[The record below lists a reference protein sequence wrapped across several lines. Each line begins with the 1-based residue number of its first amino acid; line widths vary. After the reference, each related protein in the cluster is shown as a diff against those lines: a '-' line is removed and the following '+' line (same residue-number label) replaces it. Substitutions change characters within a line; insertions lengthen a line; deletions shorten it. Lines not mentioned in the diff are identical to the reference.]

1 MTEKKLFPIVLCIAA
16 LVFATLACNFNA
28 STANISNVHLSRD
41 VDDTEQT
48 SVFAPGDAAFYCFF
62 DLNNAPADTV
72 VKGVWTLV
80 EAEGF
85 DSNSVIDEATY
96 TGGDDTLYF
105 SLERSADDWPV
116 GKYKIDL
123 YLTEELVQTVNFEVQ

>member
-1 MTEKKLFPIVLCIAA
+1 MTPKKLFPIVLCIAA

-48 SVFAPGDAAFYCFF
+48 SVFAPDDAAFYCFF
-62 DLNNAPADTV
+62 DLNNAPDDTV

-80 EAEGF
+80 EADGF
-85 DSNSVIDEATY
+85 DPNSVIDEATY
-96 TGGDDTLYF
+96 TSGDNTLYF
-105 SLERSADDWPV
+105 SLERGADPWPV

-123 YLTEELVQTVNFEVQ
+123 YLNEELVQTVNFEVQ